1 MKQIHIFLIPIFFR
15 NRYRYFF
22 RYQKISKPIPI
33 LFPIPKKIETDTDT
47 FSDTN
52 FFSKPIP
59 ILFSI
64 PKISE
69 TDTDTIKKN
78 GKVSKPRSFET
89 EMSHSALYFQTSS
102 TPLMPSRDYEKSW
115 SNNWIENCSACSVSQ
130 SIPMLI
136 NNAVGQFVSKS
147 TPWTLIK
154 AAISSIS
161 RYFPSSTILSLPQ
174 WVSVRGQTLKQTT
187 QDLQN

>member
-1 MKQIHIFLIPIFFR
+1 MNENLPQNRVKYTIPISSVPEYPSWLLLLSPDF
-15 NRYRYFF
+15 NT
-22 RYQKISKPIPI
+22 SSNHC
-33 LFPIPKKIETDTDT
+33 TDPLV
-47 FSDTN
+47 
-52 FFSKPIP
+52 K
-59 ILFSI
+59 
-64 PKISE
+64 
-69 TDTDTIKKN
+69 
-78 GKVSKPRSFET
+78 G
-89 EMSHSALYFQTSS
+89 LYFQTSS